1 MILDN
6 LHKYKVILASK
17 SPRRQELLGLL
28 GVSFEVIM
36 EKEIE
41 EDFPLHLFKEQVA
54 LYLADKKAKAFLSK
68 IKENELIITA
78 DTIVICGDTILNKPV
93 DREDA
98 LRMLKLLSGKTH
110 EVITGVCILT
120 RHKKVLFHAST
131 KVQFALLTQEE
142 IEYYVDQ
149 YKPFDKAGAYG
160 IQEWIGLAAITNVE
174 GSYYNVVG
182 LPVQRLYQ
190 KLKEF

>member
-1 MILDN
+1 MVLDN